1 MEIAKQMS
9 NNNSWRIKFSL
20 YEQTLTRAN
29 IFVLNRKHG
38 FCLSCNYCQYEY
50 EWQMLS
56 LKLELSL
63 FSLALERMTVEKY
76 S

>member
-1 MEIAKQMS
+1 MS
-9 NNNSWRIKFSL
+9 KHKL
-20 YEQTLTRAN
+20 

-56 LKLELSL
+56 LKLKLSL
-63 FSLALERMTVEKY
+63 CSLALVRMAKTPKMTFVEKWFM
-76 S
+76 SK